1 MSISYRNLLPAV
13 AGIALLVGSATTAMA
28 DMSAMQGQEAAPVQ
42 QAHMKGRQGMQGGAG
57 YGQPGYGAQGMP
69 CPMMNQGMVGQG
81 HGRGM
86 MMQPGYGGQMMG
98 RGMMGP
104 GQGMMMEPGMMGQG
118 RGMGMMGQGPGM
130 MMQPGDRGQMMGP
143 GMMGPGGG
151 AQAPDD
157 LNLSADDVRNRM
169 EAMIAWHGNENL
181 KVGDV
186 QETDEDTITG
196 DIVTQDGSL
205 VRRFQVD
212 RNTGMMQP
220 AR

>member
-13 AGIALLVGSATTAMA
+13 AGITLLVGSATTAMA

-42 QAHMKGRQGMQGGAG
+42 QAHMQGRQGMQGGAAG

-69 CPMMNQGMVGQG
+69 CPMMDRGMMGQR

-86 MMQPGYGGQMMG
+86 MMQPGYGGQMMDPG
-98 RGMMGP
+98 MMGSGQGIMMGP
-104 GQGMMMEPGMMGQG
+104 GVMGQD
-118 RGMGMMGQGPGM
+118 RGMGMMGPS
-130 MMQPGDRGQMMGP
+130 MMGP
-143 GMMGPGGG
+143 GMIGPGGQ
-151 AQAPDD
+151 AQAPND

-196 DIVTQDGSL
+196 DVVTQDGSL